1 MLNILTKMKT
11 EPTKNIVLPD
21 WNELDLW
28 EYMLVANP
36 DDVVKQKVKEEKQS
50 FYNEYK
56 TEIAIKTEP
65 HITIVNFL
73 AKEMMEETL
82 CRWIQRICDNQQ
94 SFKVTLNNYSGFPS
108 HAIYIRIQNQQ
119 PFKQLTNGLKA
130 LEHFIKDNQCPPL
143 QLVNKPHMTI
153 ARQLSEEVYN
163 KAISA
168 YAQKTFYELFT
179 LNKLVLLKRSSR
191 YKKWERVTVFIL
203 PPERNLFN

>member
-1 MLNILTKMKT
+1 MKSK
-11 EPTKNIVLPD
+11 PIINNPQPD
-21 WNELDLW
+21 WSEMGLW

-36 DDVVKQKVKEEKQS
+36 DEIVKQKIKEEKQS

-65 HITIVNFL
+65 HITIANFL

-82 CRWIQRICDNQQ
+82 CRWTQRICDHQQ
-94 SFKVTLNNYSGFPS
+94 SFTVALNNYSGFPS
-108 HAIYIRIQNQQ
+108 HAIYIRVQNPQ
-119 PFKQLTNGLKA
+119 PFKQLANSLKT
-130 LEHFIKDNQCPPL
+130 LETFIQDNHCPPL

-153 ARQLSEEVYN
+153 ARQLSEDVYN
-163 KAISA
+163 KAIIS
-168 YAQKTFYELFT
+168 YAQKTFHELFT

-191 YKKWERVTVFIL
+191 YKKWEHVTVFTL